1 MRARHLVLTATLVA
15 GLFAARP
22 AAAGHHLWDFT
33 QAFSNNDGSIQFV
46 ELFTSDNSESGVGAF
61 GITQGANSFS
71 FVTNL
76 PTSVTAHT
84 WILVATPGFGTL
96 PGGVTPD
103 YILPAHF
110 LNTAGGTLNYAGG
123 VDVWAYPALS
133 TNGHT
138 ATLRNGTQAENA
150 PHNFAGA
157 VGHVDLTSAPGL
169 PRWGLIL
176 LVGAMLL
183 VGSGLIRRREVQ
195 QNLA

>member
-33 QAFSNNDGSIQFV
+33 QAFSNANGSIQYV
-46 ELFTSDNSESGVGAF
+46 ELFTSDNSEAGVGAF

-76 PTSVTAHT
+76 STSVTAHT
-84 WILVATPGFGTL
+84 WILVATPGFGSL

-103 YILPAHF
+103 YILPANF

-123 VDVWAYPALS
+123 VDVWAYGALP
-133 TNGHT
+133 TDGHSSL
-138 ATLRNGTQAENA
+138 LRNGSTTENA

-157 VGHVDLTSAPGL
+157 VGHINVAQAPGL

-183 VGSGLIRRREVQ
+183 VGSGLLYRREAQ
-195 QNLA
+195 TLA